1 MRNNY
6 SLSKALNVYS
16 LTLCNNLF
24 KKFPKKPLVATS
36 SKGKKIN
43 SRCSLCFGTY
53 YHFIIRVI
61 LEIQTFL
68 QKFLQTADLMSN
80 YW

>member
-6 SLSKALNVYS
+6 SLSKVLNIYS
-16 LTLCNNLF
+16 FILCNNFL

-43 SRCSLCFGTY
+43 FPCC
-53 YHFIIRVI
+53 
-61 LEIQTFL
+61 
-68 QKFLQTADLMSN
+68 
-80 YW
+80 